1 MRLPIRA
8 RLTLISAGM
17 MAVVLV
23 ALAAFLYLQV
33 DATLRTTVDAG
44 LRSRAGLLLDRIHEG
59 GGVSTGALTEG
70 DEAFAQLLAPDG
82 ALMAT
87 SAGVTEP
94 ILTPEQVEIVS
105 DALDFS
111 DATVLTD
118 EEAVPARL
126 LVTRTGPGDVLVV
139 GASVEEQREALAG
152 LLAALAIGIPASVAL
167 AAAVG
172 WLVAG
177 AALRPVEDLRREA
190 DAISVS
196 EPGRRLAVPDTGD
209 ELARLAQSLNA
220 MLARIEAALVQE
232 RHFLADAS
240 HELRTPLAN
249 LRAEVDLALRR
260 ARSAEE
266 LEAALRSVRRETDRL
281 STLAEDLL
289 VLARLEGGALPLRRE
304 EADVAALVAETVE
317 SFAGRAATLGKELRH
332 ETNDG
337 GTVSVDPVRLRQA
350 LGNLIDNALRHAK
363 GQVTVRAEQRA
374 DAMALVVTDDGR
386 GFPREFLDRAGGG
399 FSRPDVARARDAGG
413 TGLGLAIV
421 RAIADAHGADLAIEN
436 DESGARV
443 TLTIPARG

>member
-1 MRLPIRA
+1 MPIRT

-17 MAVVLV
+17 MAIVLL
-23 ALAAFLYLQV
+23 ALAAFLYAQLDARLQE
-33 DATLRTTVDAG
+33 TVDAG

-82 ALMAT
+82 SVIAT

-94 ILTPEQVEIVS
+94 ILTRAQVEVVS
-105 DALDFS
+105 DALELS
-111 DATVLTD
+111 DATVVTD
-118 EEAVPARL
+118 EEPVPARL
-126 LVTRTGPGDVLVV
+126 LMTRTGPGDVLVV
-139 GASVEEQREALAG
+139 GASVEEQQEALSG
-152 LLAALAIGIPASVAL
+152 LLAALAIGIPAAVAL

-177 AALRPVEDLRREA
+177 TALRPVEDLRREA

-209 ELARLAQSLNA
+209 ELARLAESLNA
-220 MLARIEAALVQE
+220 MLARIEAALAQE

-249 LRAEVDLALRR
+249 LRAELDLALRR
-260 ARSAEE
+260 ARSADE
-266 LEAALRSVRRETDRL
+266 LTDALRSVRQETDRL
-281 STLAEDLL
+281 SRLAEDLL
-289 VLARLEGGALPLRRE
+289 VLARIDGGGLPLRRE
-304 EADVAALVAETVE
+304 EVGLDALIAETVD

-332 ETNDG
+332 EETNA
-337 GTVSVDPVRLRQA
+337 GTVLVDPVRMRQA

-363 GQVTVRAEQRA
+363 REVTVSAERRGA
-374 DAMALVVTDDGR
+374 AVALTVTDDGH
-386 GFPREFLDRAGGG
+386 GFPPEFLDRAGGG

-421 RAIADAHGADLAIEN
+421 RAIAEAHGADLVIEN
-436 DESGARV
+436 DDSGARV
-443 TLTIPARG
+443 TLTIPARA